1 MSKSQVTGGIVC
13 LVIALF
19 IAVVSFTLPPEK
31 LMFIVGE
38 NNNIPLVPI
47 ILGIIGLLLLA
58 TAGRSKKEESK

>member
-1 MSKSQVTGGIVC
+1 MSKSQVIGGIVC

-19 IAVVSFTLPPEK
+19 IAVVSFTLPAEK
-31 LMFIVGE
+31 LMFMVGE

-58 TAGRSKKEESK
+58 TAGRGKQEAGK

>member
-1 MSKSQVTGGIVC
+1 MSKSQVIGGIVC

-19 IAVVSFTLPPEK
+19 IAVVSFTLPAEK
-31 LMFIVGE
+31 LMFMVGE

-58 TAGRSKKEESK
+58 TAGRSKQDAGK